1 MGCVFTPLA
10 LSSQELTDWAMQALL
25 PALRQSHV
33 ERVSAPLQT
42 AEGTRSD
49 IASIMATRHILR
61 SGYLIMSK
69 ADCLANTHFYITLA
83 SKQGESDR
91 FSPWNAL
98 LTPTAL
104 CCVVQS

>member
-1 MGCVFTPLA
+1 
-10 LSSQELTDWAMQALL
+10 MQALL

-42 AEGTRSD
+42 AEATRSD
-49 IASIMATRHILR
+49 IASIIATRHILR

-83 SKQGESDR
+83 SKQGEPDR
-91 FSPWNAL
+91 L
-98 LTPTAL
+98 PTSFL
-104 CCVVQS
+104 HGMRCSHRRRCVSQS